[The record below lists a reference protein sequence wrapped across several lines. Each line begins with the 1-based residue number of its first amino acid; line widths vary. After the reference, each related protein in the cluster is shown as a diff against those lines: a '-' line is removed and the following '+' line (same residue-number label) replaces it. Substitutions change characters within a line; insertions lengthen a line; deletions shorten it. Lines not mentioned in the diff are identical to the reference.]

1 MIRYNDANAIDA
13 RRHGMSAAD
22 VAEETV
28 TQRRSRLMQLRKR
41 AKGESEALEPDTWWS
56 RSSGA
61 ALARDYE
68 DLTREIL
75 TRISA
80 KEAARANLS
89 A

>member
-1 MIRYNDANAIDA
+1 
-13 RRHGMSAAD
+13 
-22 VAEETV
+22 
-28 TQRRSRLMQLRKR
+28 MQLRKR
-41 AKGESEALEPDTWWS
+41 AKGESEALEQDTWWS